1 MGDIVQPHTVIVAFI
16 AVCTAIMLFF
26 MLKRKCLFKG
36 ILASVFQGVA
46 ALYAVK
52 LLGLVT
58 GVSVA
63 VNWYTLGTAAVLGS
77 PGVVLM
83 LAAQT
88 IFH

>member
-1 MGDIVQPHTVIVAFI
+1 ML
-16 AVCTAIMLFF
+16 AV

-36 ILASVFQGVA
+36 LFSSVFQGVA

-63 VNWYTLGTAAVLGS
+63 VNWYTLGAAAILGS
-77 PGVVLM
+77 PGVALL

-88 IFH
+88 VFR